1 MRQQTQRRIRFRQA
15 AVLGALL
22 VAGIALASPSNKWR
36 IEVSGGADSE
46 GTILLNVVPEG
57 QVAVVVTVQVPKG
70 TSENRVAKLIREA
83 LKARVGDRYA
93 TEVDD
98 GEDVLVK
105 KRRGSPM
112 VEVSLAGNT
121 VDGVRLRFDRE

>member
-1 MRQQTQRRIRFRQA
+1 MRQQIQRRIRFRQA
-15 AVLGALL
+15 AVLGAVL

>member
-1 MRQQTQRRIRFRQA
+1 MRQQIQRRIRFRQA
-15 AVLGALL
+15 AVLGAVL

-112 VEVSLAGNT
+112 VELSLAGNT

>member
-1 MRQQTQRRIRFRQA
+1 MTRFSIRSSLVLA
-15 AVLGALL
+15 AAGLL
-22 VAGIALASPSNKWR
+22 ATFAALAAASDPAGKWR
-36 IEVSGGADSE
+36 VVFDHWAENDGELVLRIAPLNGTPIDVTTQVTKNMTENKVAD
-46 GTILLNVVPEG
+46 LLK
-57 QVAVVVTVQVPKG
+57 A
-70 TSENRVAKLIREA
+70 A
-83 LKARVGDRYA
+83 LKTQLGKGYKV
-93 TEVDD
+93 EVDD

>member
-1 MRQQTQRRIRFRQA
+1 MRQQIQRRIRFRQA

-70 TSENRVAKLIREA
+70 TSENRVANLIREA

-112 VEVSLAGNT
+112 VELSLAGNT